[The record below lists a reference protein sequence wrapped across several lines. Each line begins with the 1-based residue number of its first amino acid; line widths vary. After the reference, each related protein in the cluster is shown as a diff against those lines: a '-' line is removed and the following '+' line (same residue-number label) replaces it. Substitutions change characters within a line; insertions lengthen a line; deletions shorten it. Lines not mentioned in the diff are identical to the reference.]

1 MCRVLITWSPHFV
14 RCDVSM
20 FVRLWRDLP
29 VRVLHLLITMS
40 ALDMSLDQLMK
51 RGSSRPAKGG
61 GPGKVTASSRAIRRP
76 APYAAAK
83 SAGKGSGRAQPQGG
97 KSVYVGNLAWD
108 VSWQDLKDH
117 FKTVGQV
124 LNADVMME
132 PGTTR
137 SKGCGLVTFANAR
150 DAATAISTLHD
161 TELNGRLIFVRED
174 RDAGTDVGTVAVGGK
189 GGGGGAA
196 GAGASVYVGNLAWD
210 VSWQDLKDHF
220 KTVGQVL
227 HADVMM
233 EPGTTRS
240 KGCGLVT
247 FANAR
252 DAATAISTLHD
263 TELNGRLIFVRED
276 REGGAGVGMAG
287 RGGSAVAPTDGC
299 KVFVGGLPRETT
311 WMDLK
316 DMFREAG
323 SVVRADVAQAPDG
336 TSKGYGTVLL
346 GSTREAA
353 KAIQLFNETEYQGRT
368 IQVRPDAHP

>member
-1 MCRVLITWSPHFV
+1 
-14 RCDVSM
+14 
-20 FVRLWRDLP
+20 
-29 VRVLHLLITMS
+29 MS

>member
-1 MCRVLITWSPHFV
+1 
-14 RCDVSM
+14 
-20 FVRLWRDLP
+20 
-29 VRVLHLLITMS
+29 MS

-76 APYAAAK
+76 APSAAAK

-174 RDAGTDVGTVAVGGK
+174 RDAGTGIGAVGGK

-227 HADVMM
+227 NADVMM

>member
-1 MCRVLITWSPHFV
+1 MYTMAVNY
-14 RCDVSM
+14 VSS
-20 FVRLWRDLP
+20 FDHGVPGLHWFAVTCQCLWRDLP

-174 RDAGTDVGTVAVGGK
+174 R
-189 GGGGGAA
+189 
-196 GAGASVYVGNLAWD
+196 
-210 VSWQDLKDHF
+210 
-220 KTVGQVL
+220 
-227 HADVMM
+227 
-233 EPGTTRS
+233 
-240 KGCGLVT
+240 
-247 FANAR
+247 
-252 DAATAISTLHD
+252 
-263 TELNGRLIFVRED
+263 
-276 REGGAGVGMAG
+276 EGGAGVGMAG

>member
-1 MCRVLITWSPHFV
+1 MCRVLISGSPVFTLFAV
-14 RCDVSM
+14 TCQC
-20 FVRLWRDLP
+20 LWRDLP

-174 RDAGTDVGTVAVGGK
+174 R
-189 GGGGGAA
+189 
-196 GAGASVYVGNLAWD
+196 
-210 VSWQDLKDHF
+210 
-220 KTVGQVL
+220 
-227 HADVMM
+227 
-233 EPGTTRS
+233 
-240 KGCGLVT
+240 
-247 FANAR
+247 
-252 DAATAISTLHD
+252 
-263 TELNGRLIFVRED
+263 
-276 REGGAGVGMAG
+276 EGGAGVGMAG